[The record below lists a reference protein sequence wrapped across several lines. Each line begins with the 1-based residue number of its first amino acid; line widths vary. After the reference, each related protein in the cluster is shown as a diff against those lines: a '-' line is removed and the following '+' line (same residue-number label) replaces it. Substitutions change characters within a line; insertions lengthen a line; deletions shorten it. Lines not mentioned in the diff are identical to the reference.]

1 MKIQKKAE
9 NNIFFIDFETDRKR
23 RKELAEII
31 IDSYSIS
38 GFWLG
43 SIPIPFLDKK
53 LLQNSRGNMINMII
67 GIYKLVIEK
76 EKYEKNG
83 SQLLGVLA
91 NTTSNIFTTSGIVG
105 TTMITFN
112 PLLSILSLPLGIS
125 VGSAIAF
132 VKGITSQ
139 KETKKIG
146 EKLIKELDG
155 KYAEINIIDKYDNLA
170 NQLINNSNKLERF
183 PNMIKDKWY
192 DVSIHKGT

>member
-1 MKIQKKAE
+1 MKIQKEAE

-31 IDSYSIS
+31 IDSYAIS

-132 VKGITSQ
+132 VKGKTSQ

-146 EKLIKELDG
+146 EKLIK
-155 KYAEINIIDKYDNLA
+155 
-170 NQLINNSNKLERF
+170 
-183 PNMIKDKWY
+183 
-192 DVSIHKGT
+192 